1 MITVSIDTKP
11 RDLRKMVDKLGRT
24 FTKNH
29 KRAMR
34 RAAAEGLNRIQKRT
48 SKSLDVNN
56 QPFKPYS
63 KTYDAFRKR
72 RPKKGESKPVFADSK
87 VRLIFS
93 NRMRKSMQSGLK
105 GEDGFIFFD
114 SRTESKKA
122 AMNNKTRKF
131 FGLNKNDTRAIRD
144 VYFKGLK
151 I

>member
-11 RDLRKMVDKLGRT
+11 RDLRKMVEKLGRT

-48 SKSLDVNN
+48 SQGIDVNG
-56 QPFKPYS
+56 QPFQGY
-63 KTYDAFRKR
+63 TDAYAAFRKSKG
-72 RPKKGESKPVFADSK
+72 RPVDKIT
-87 VRLIFS
+87 LIFTGK
-93 NRMRKSMQSGLK
+93 MRKSMQSGLR
-105 GEDGFIFFD
+105 GQDGLIFFD
-114 SRTESKKA
+114 SRAESKKA
-122 AMNNKTRKF
+122 AMNNRKRAF
-131 FGLNKNDTRAIRD
+131 FGLNKSDARAIRD

>member
-1 MITVSIDTKP
+1 MITISIDTKP

-48 SKSLDVNN
+48 SLGLDVHE
-56 QPFKPYS
+56 QPFRPYS
-63 KTYDAFRKR
+63 EAYKGFRKS
-72 RPKKGESKPVFADSK
+72 KGRETDK
-87 VRLIFS
+87 VKLIFTG
-93 NRMRKSMQSGLK
+93 RMRKSMQSGLK
-105 GEDGFIFFD
+105 GEDGFIFFN

-122 AMNNKTRKF
+122 AINNRTREF
-131 FGLNKNDTRAIRD
+131 FGLNKSDTRAIRD

>member
-1 MITVSIDTKP
+1 MITISIDTKP

-48 SKSLDVNN
+48 SLGLDVHE
-56 QPFKPYS
+56 QPFRPYS
-63 KTYDAFRKR
+63 EAYKGFRKS
-72 RPKKGESKPVFADSK
+72 KGRETDK
-87 VRLIFS
+87 VKLIFTG
-93 NRMRKSMQSGLK
+93 RMRKSLQSGLK
-105 GEDGFIFFD
+105 GEDGFIFFN

-122 AMNNKTRKF
+122 AINNRTREF
-131 FGLNKNDTRAIRD
+131 FGLNKSDTRAIRD

>member
-1 MITVSIDTKP
+1 MITISIDTKP

-48 SKSLDVNN
+48 SLGLDVNE
-56 QPFKPYS
+56 QPFRPYS
-63 KTYDAFRKR
+63 EAYKGFRKS
-72 RPKKGESKPVFADSK
+72 KGRETDK
-87 VRLIFS
+87 VKLIFTG
-93 NRMRKSMQSGLK
+93 RMRKSMQSGLK
-105 GEDGFIFFD
+105 GQDGFIFFN
-114 SRTESKKA
+114 SRAESKKA
-122 AMNNKTRKF
+122 AMNNKRRQF
-131 FGLNKNDTRAIRD
+131 FGLNRSDKRAIRD